1 MIAAQPFRILCVGLT
16 LGLAGCVSQTGEVG
30 SGARNVLCQG
40 EGAGP
45 ASYMSSDAPWDLSAK
60 PVDSGNIP
68 GYRQRLEQDARTK
81 RQYCP

>member
-1 MIAAQPFRILCVGLT
+1 VS
-16 LGLAGCVSQTGEVG
+16 VSQSGEVG

-60 PVDSGNIP
+60 PVDGGNIP